1 MTKERR
7 LAIEMWEDIK
17 AKLPKW
23 WKKCDRSSIS
33 AHIVQYKNDF
43 CVKHDLPWIA
53 NCWFCAYIRYCKDCP
68 LRDCG
73 DGAYRSIINNDTP
86 LQVKI
91 RACEYIISALK
102 GEIK

>member
-1 MTKERR
+1 MTKERK
-7 LAIEMWEDIK
+7 LAIQMWEGIK

-23 WKKCDRSSIS
+23 YKTRDVTIS
-33 AHIVQYKNDF
+33 ERVIHYKRDF

-53 NCWFCAYIRYCKDCP
+53 HCWFCAYIKFCRDCP
-68 LRDCG
+68 LKSCENG
-73 DGAYRSIINNDTP
+73 VYRSLVDGSSP

-102 GEIK
+102 GEYK